1 MKTVK
6 NRKVP
11 NKRELN
17 AILIMLHTVTMLAKF
32 HLNTYVD
39 SEKGKVNICIEHFGL
54 DVLVVSDLSL

>member
-39 SEKGKVNICIEHFGL
+39 SEKGKVNICIEHLGWM
-54 DVLVVSDLSL
+54 S